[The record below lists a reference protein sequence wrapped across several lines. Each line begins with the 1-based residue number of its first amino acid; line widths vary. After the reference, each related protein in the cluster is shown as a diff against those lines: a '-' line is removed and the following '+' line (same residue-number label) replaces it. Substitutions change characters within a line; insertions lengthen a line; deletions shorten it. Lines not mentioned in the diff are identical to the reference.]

1 MASSIYIKK
10 NIKMDGI
17 ELMVNGLRER
27 YLDILNNQVRLV
39 EAQMIEAHNSLG
51 EKDSDMITKLSIAET
66 IDEMLSV
73 NALIS
78 ALKHGGKARSIILIN
93 SFGQAVDLLNFEGI
107 NGTETNI
114 KELNENQLF
123 DQILDNHTLKG

>member
-1 MASSIYIKK
+1 
-10 NIKMDGI
+10 MDGI
-17 ELMVNGLRER
+17 KLMVNGLRER
-27 YLDILNNQVRLV
+27 YLDILGNQVRLV
-39 EAQMIEAHNSLG
+39 EAEMIKAHNLLG
-51 EKDSDMITKLSIAET
+51 EKDSDLITKASIAET

-78 ALKHGGKARSIILIN
+78 ALKYGGKARSIILIN